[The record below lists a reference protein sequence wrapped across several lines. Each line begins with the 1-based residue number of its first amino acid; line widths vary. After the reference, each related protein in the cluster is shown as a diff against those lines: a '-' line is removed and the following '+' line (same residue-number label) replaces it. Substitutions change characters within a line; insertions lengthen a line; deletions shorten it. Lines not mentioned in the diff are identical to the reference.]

1 MVEDAMQECGITEES
16 IALLCMLGE
25 SVAIVPSDAASEAGW
40 SSHLVSELEKS
51 GLQAIMTRVGETS

>member
-1 MVEDAMQECGITEES
+1 
-16 IALLCMLGE
+16 MLGE

-40 SSHLVSELEKS
+40 SSPLVSELEKA